1 MLEFLH
7 EINFVKSLSYFRK
20 DKIDITTEI
29 STVLSV
35 FTHTFCPIALFPIM
49 YIKRARN
56 FLALLGC
63 RCISLHA
70 TLTVSLTVIVLGEH

>member
-35 FTHTFCPIALFPIM
+35 FTHTFCPIAT
-49 YIKRARN
+49 IKD
-56 FLALLGC
+56 
-63 RCISLHA
+63 
-70 TLTVSLTVIVLGEH
+70 